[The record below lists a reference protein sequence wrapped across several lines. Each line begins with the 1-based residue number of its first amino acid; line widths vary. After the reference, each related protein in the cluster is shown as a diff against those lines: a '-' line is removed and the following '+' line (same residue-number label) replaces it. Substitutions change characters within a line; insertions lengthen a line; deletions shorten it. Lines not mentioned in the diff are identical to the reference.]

1 MTREIIMKRVAL
13 GLCGLSM
20 MSPAFGQIAPT
31 DSIRISSNF
40 SITQSVKEDDTAAI
54 DAAQEAGR
62 KTVYE
67 RAGQECKLL
76 LETLASKCRLD
87 SLNVFANVQNRGFR
101 AETGNVDV
109 NTTGNAQFWVTPKN

>member
-1 MTREIIMKRVAL
+1 MNRLAL

-20 MSPAFGQIAPT
+20 MSPALGQIAPP

-40 SITQSVKEDDTAAI
+40 SVAQSVKEDDTAAI

-62 KTVYE
+62 KIVYE

-76 LETLASKCRLD
+76 LETLASKCKLE
-87 SLNVFANVQNRGFR
+87 SLSVFPNAQNRGFR